1 MVTPIDR
8 LSYALV
14 AVIFTT
20 LAVLKV
26 YGWKKEIIGGGGKP
40 TSCRLLGRCPSW
52 SKQFNIF
59 IIILFL
65 GIGIVNLGLLLKA
78 LITRGN

>member
-8 LSYALV
+8 FSYALV
-14 AVIFTT
+14 AVLFTT
-20 LAVLKV
+20 LGVLKV
-26 YGWKKEIIGGGGKP
+26 HGWKKGVIGGGGKP

-59 IIILFL
+59 MIILFL
-65 GIGIVNLGLLLKA
+65 GIGIVHLGLLLKA
-78 LITRGN
+78 LVTRGN

>member
-20 LAVLKV
+20 LGVLKV
-26 YGWKKEIIGGGGKP
+26 YGWKKGVIGGGGKP

-52 SKQFNIF
+52 SKQVNIF

-78 LITRGN
+78 LVTPGN